1 MDDRGT
7 TITQLPEG
15 WVDDSLPDFD
25 DDYFTLTFGE
35 TIELMGTL
43 EAIRENV
50 DAMVNIEDDVK
61 GLLRKWIEKL
71 DRAEM

>member
-35 TIELMGTL
+35 TIELLGLL
-43 EAIRENV
+43 EAIR
-50 DAMVNIEDDVK
+50 DGDDEDFVA
-61 GLLRKWIEKL
+61 RKLPQWIEKL